1 VTCGLILA
9 AGESRRMGSPKA
21 LLEFQGE
28 TFLDRLIGLFARR
41 CAPVIAV
48 LGAQREIVRAGLRR
62 PGEALIVDN
71 PDFRLGQ
78 LTSMQCGLRAVP
90 AAADAV
96 LFTLV
101 DHPAVAPATIDALLE
116 ALSEALSE
124 AGAPAA
130 LRIPR
135 FNGRRGHPIRI
146 SRSLIPEFLA
156 LPAGSSAREV
166 VTRHASEIAYIDVDD
181 PGILADVDNPAAYAS
196 LLAGSGP

>member
-28 TFLDRLIGLFARR
+28 TFLDRLIGLFSRR
-41 CAPVIAV
+41 CTPVIAV
-48 LGAQREIVRAGLRR
+48 LGAQRQTVRAGLRR
-62 PGEALIVDN
+62 AGEAVLVEN

-78 LTSMQCGLRAVP
+78 LTSMQCGLRAAP
-90 AAADAV
+90 ADSEGV

-101 DHPAVAPATIDALLE
+101 DHPAVTPATIDRLLGC
-116 ALSEALSE
+116 
-124 AGAPAA
+124 GAPGP

-135 FNGRRGHPIRI
+135 CQGLRGHPIWI

-156 LPAGSSAREV
+156 LPAGASAKAV
-166 VTRHASEIAYIDVDD
+166 ITRHAGEIAYVDVDD
-181 PGILADVDNPAAYAS
+181 PGILADVDDPAAYAR
-196 LLAGSGP
+196 LLAGSGA